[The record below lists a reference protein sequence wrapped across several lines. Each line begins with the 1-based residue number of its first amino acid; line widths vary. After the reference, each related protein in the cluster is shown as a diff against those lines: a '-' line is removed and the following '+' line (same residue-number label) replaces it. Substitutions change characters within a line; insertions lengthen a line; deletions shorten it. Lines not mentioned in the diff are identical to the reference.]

1 MAYRQKGWTTPQGH
15 HSLGGEDPTTP
26 SMTRVTVPEEA
37 LRARLRELD
46 REREAL
52 TALLDIYGGND
63 SPDTTGT
70 PVRSHNGARANGIAG
85 ANTSFSRRKPPTPA
99 TANGSTEAILAV
111 VRERPGITISDLI
124 SQALDRIDAQAA
136 DPRKNMGTIVRYQLK
151 AGRLQKRGEGYYP
164 VAP

>member
-1 MAYRQKGWTTPQGH
+1 
-15 HSLGGEDPTTP
+15 
-26 SMTRVTVPEEA
+26 MTRVNVPEEA

-63 SPDTTGT
+63 APETSRAPA
-70 PVRSHNGARANGIAG
+70 RSHHAPRANGPAA
-85 ANTSFSRRKPPTPA
+85 ANTASSNRRKPPTPA

-111 VRERPGITISDLI
+111 VSERPGITISDLI
-124 SQALDRIDAQAA
+124 SQALDRIDARAA

-164 VAP
+164 AVA

>member
-1 MAYRQKGWTTPQGH
+1 
-15 HSLGGEDPTTP
+15 
-26 SMTRVTVPEEA
+26 MTRVNVPEEA
-37 LRARLRELD
+37 LRARLRELE

-63 SPDTTGT
+63 APEKNRA
-70 PVRSHNGARANGIAG
+70 PARSHHAPRPNGPAAG
-85 ANTSFSRRKPPTPA
+85 NAASSNHRKPPTPA

-111 VRERPGITISDLI
+111 VREMPGITISDLI
-124 SQALDRIDAQAA
+124 SQALDRIDARAA

-164 VAP
+164 VA